1 MGAVRSSR
9 LLLPALA
16 LVAVAG
22 CSFQG
27 SVTGADGTST
37 SHSRTTSAGA
47 TSSSSAAS
55 ASSAAP
61 VTSGSS
67 SAGSPGGATTSSGNP
82 SAGRCHTADL
92 AGSLQPGDS
101 GAGQR
106 YATVVLRNTSGRT
119 CTIKGYGGIGLV
131 AASGAPL
138 PTHQNRVSPAPAT
151 VTLKAGGSARSQL
164 HWGAVPGTGD
174 STTGDCQPTPAALQ
188 VIPPDETTPLSI
200 PWTQGPVC
208 EAGTIDQQPY
218 AAG

>member
-1 MGAVRSSR
+1 VGAVRYSK

-37 SHSRTTSAGA
+37 SHSRTTGADA
-47 TSSSSAAS
+47 TSSSSAAP
-55 ASSAAP
+55 A
-61 VTSGSS
+61 TSGSS
-67 SAGSPGGATTSSGNP
+67 SGGPPAGSTTSSGSP
-82 SAGRCHTADL
+82 GTGRCRTADL

-106 YATVVLRNTSGRT
+106 HATVVLRNTGSRT
-119 CTIKGYGGIGLV
+119 CTIKGYGGVGLV
-131 AASGAPL
+131 DASGAPL
-138 PTHQNRVSPAPAT
+138 PTHQNRVSPAPTT
-151 VTLKAGGSARSQL
+151 VTLKPGGSASSQL

-174 STTGDCQPTPAALQ
+174 ASSGDCQPTPAALQ

>member
-1 MGAVRSSR
+1 MGEVRYSR

-16 LVAVAG
+16 LVAAAG

-37 SHSRTTSAGA
+37 SHSSTTSAGA
-47 TSSSSAAS
+47 TSSSA
-55 ASSAAP
+55 AAP
-61 VTSGSS
+61 ATSGSS
-67 SAGSPGGATTSSGNP
+67 SGGSPGGSTTSSGSP
-82 SAGRCHTADL
+82 GTGRCHTGDL

-106 YATVVLRNTSGRT
+106 HATVVLRNTSDRT
-119 CTIKGYGGIGLV
+119 CTIRGYGGIGLV
-131 AASGAPL
+131 TASGAPL

-151 VTLKAGGSARSQL
+151 VTLRPGGSASSLL

-174 STTGDCQPTPAALQ
+174 STSGDCQPTPAALQ
-188 VIPPDETTPLSI
+188 VIPPDETAPLSI